1 MRAAVAE
8 PVRRL
13 GRRLWGRPRPVM
25 DAGVTFTMMHRV
37 WQVAAGGLTIL
48 LVPRFLTPVE
58 QGLFFTFGSLVA
70 LQVIFELGLGTV
82 LTQFAAHEMSVLQWT
97 SERTLAGESAALAR
111 IRGLT
116 RFALRWYS
124 VGALVLV
131 VLLIPGGAYF
141 LRSRPEAAAV
151 AGWEGAWTVLAVSTG
166 ITLAMAPVFAIMEG
180 TGRVAHVAR
189 FRLGQEVAAYGALV
203 ATLAA
208 GGGVMAYAALQSVRA
223 VAELGYAARHAPRL
237 AGSRGESNAVSAPM
251 WRREIWPMQWR
262 IALSWVSG
270 YFIFQLFNPIAY
282 ATSGPVAAGQFGLTI
297 SMTTAIATVSMS
309 MVTARVPSFGRL
321 IALRDYDALD
331 ALFARALRAAVLVA
345 AVGAVM
351 LVAGVVV
358 LLRVWP
364 ATWDARVLP
373 PLPAA
378 ALALASVVNV
388 GIFSAAAYLRA
399 FKEEPLLV
407 NSLIGAVITP
417 PILILAGRWA
427 GVSGMAY
434 AYLLLNA
441 TVGVAMTTV
450 VFVLTRRRWR
460 RAVV

>member
-1 MRAAVAE
+1 MRTAVAE
-8 PVRRL
+8 PVRRIAQ
-13 GRRLWGRPRPVM
+13 RLLGRPRPAM
-25 DAGVTFTMMHRV
+25 DAGVTSTMLHRV

-48 LVPRFLTPVE
+48 LVPRYLTPVE

-82 LTQFAAHEMSVLQWT
+82 LTQFVAHEMAVLQWT
-97 SERTLAGESAALAR
+97 SGPALAGEPAALAR
-111 IRGLT
+111 VRGLT
-116 RFALRWYS
+116 RFALRWYAL
-124 VGALVLV
+124 GALVLV
-131 VLLIPGGAYF
+131 LLLLPGGMLF
-141 LRSRPEAAAV
+141 LGSRPEAAAV
-151 AGWEGAWTVLAVSTG
+151 TRWEGAWTVLVVATG
-166 ITLAMAPVFAIMEG
+166 VTLAMAPVFAIMEG

-189 FRLGQEVAAYGALV
+189 FRLGQEVAAYGTLV

-208 GGGVMAYAALQSVRA
+208 GGGVIAYAALQAVRA

-237 AGSRGESNAVSAPM
+237 AGAGTAAGAVSAPM

-262 IALSWVSG
+262 IALSWISG

-309 MVTARVPSFGRL
+309 MVTARVPAFGRL

-331 ALFARALRAAVLVA
+331 ALFVRALRAAVLVA
-345 AVGAVM
+345 GVGALM
-351 LVAGVVV
+351 LVAGIIV

-364 ATWDARVLP
+364 ATWDARILP

-378 ALALASVVNV
+378 ALALTSVVNV

-399 FKEEPLLV
+399 FKEEPLLL

-417 PILILAGRWA
+417 PVLILAGSWA

-441 TVGVAMTTV
+441 TVGAGLTAV
-450 VFVLTRRRWR
+450 VFVLARRRWR
-460 RAVV
+460 QAVV